1 MFVTEVDETNA
12 PVISPQIR
20 KALFYFLASSVRPF
34 TGEFISPKLL
44 EAFLRQPELTREKR
58 NLSDNE
64 NDMNMYL
71 YKYNVECDYFIII
84 LEGSATVQVGLE
96 EEGMEINAGLFS
108 YYGVNALLYD
118 NEKDPNE
125 LLSIGHEERKPYK
138 PDFSLKVNSYCV
150 YLKITRKDW
159 LDAVKKSKIERTYG
173 GVVLPNSINIQ
184 NDLNNNNLILTKINS
199 TNGSTNNVASTAV
212 TPTLNNNYVFPTSS
226 ITK

>member
-34 TGEFISPKLL
+34 SGEFISPKLL

-64 NDMNMYL
+64 NDMNMFL

-84 LEGSATVQVGLE
+84 LDGSATVQVGQE

-118 NEKDPNE
+118 YEKDPNE
-125 LLSIGHEERKPYK
+125 LLSYTHEERKSYK

-173 GVVLPNSINIQ
+173 VVLPTNINH
-184 NDLNNNNLILTKINS
+184 NDLNNNNSIVNNNFNASANNCGTPTNSNNNNIIIPATLTK
-199 TNGSTNNVASTAV
+199 
-212 TPTLNNNYVFPTSS
+212 
-226 ITK
+226 